1 MKTQSQLIPPP
12 APHVFSLPEA
22 HQLKCTAGSCRS
34 PQRTQLPMG
43 REPHTLPT
51 FCSLTLETLWLI
63 SYFMI
68 NLLLTQNKYEN
79 APVKS
84 VKEAT
89 LGIFPPCLYSYWHA
103 LCVWVYALGTD
114 SLFLQYS
121 AETQWIITFCLCSE
135 HRKGNTG
142 KKHQWLHLLNIYKQG
157 MGILTHMCTKG
168 ERCKRTRRIHL
179 LLETKIYSPSAV
191 ASPFCPGKCTEQWK
205 FTCR

>member
-1 MKTQSQLIPPP
+1 MSMHQVGKPPQPISVPFTSTRNTLQDTKIYSFWKGSIPMKTQSQLISPP

-22 HQLKCTAGSCRS
+22 HQLKCTAGSCCS

-51 FCSLTLETLWLI
+51 FCSLTSETLWLI
-63 SYFMI
+63 SYLMI

-89 LGIFPPCLYSYWHA
+89 LRIFPPCPYSYWHA

-142 KKHQWLHLLNIYKQG
+142 KKHQWLHLLNRG
-157 MGILTHMCTKG
+157 W
-168 ERCKRTRRIHL
+168 E
-179 LLETKIYSPSAV
+179 
-191 ASPFCPGKCTEQWK
+191 F
-205 FTCR
+205 